1 MTWTDKVGNLL
12 RQYTSGGAAAA
23 AQPAPDV
30 HAHFDE
36 VAQAAPPSV
45 LAEGLTAAF
54 NSDKTPAFGQ
64 MLSTLFNNSTGD
76 QKAGIVNHLLSSVS
90 PGSSHAASVERRT
103 CRTHGVGKHAV
114 DPGAGTEAVARSGA
128 AVRHPCA
135 KRESLSR
142 RIGQQLLCPAHH
154 TREDAGRGRAD
165 DCPGQGCRTTT
176 TGLKGF
182 EFAIDVRGDGRSV
195 PLRC

>member
-1 MTWTDKVGNLL
+1 MTWTDKVENLL

-23 AQPAPDV
+23 AQAAPDV

-76 QKAGIVNHLLSSVS
+76 QKAGIVNQLLSSVS
-90 PGSSHAASVERRT
+90 PGALTQLLSSVGLAGLLGSGSKQLTPEQAQQLSPEVVQQVATHAQNANPSVVESVSNFYAQHT
-103 CRTHGVGKHAV
+103 ALVKTLG
-114 DPGAGTEAVARSGA
+114 GA
-128 AVRHPCA
+128 ALTIALA
-135 KRESLSR
+135 KVAERQR
-142 RIGQQLLCPAHH
+142 QA
-154 TREDAGRGRAD
+154 
-165 DCPGQGCRTTT
+165 
-176 TGLKGF
+176 
-182 EFAIDVRGDGRSV
+182 
-195 PLRC
+195 